1 MDKVIFSMIRVGKLY
16 PPNRWVLKNISLS
29 FFYGAKI
36 GVIGLN
42 GAGKS
47 TLLKIIAGLEE
58 PTEGKVVYSPGY
70 SIGYFP
76 QEPELDANKTV
87 REVVEEGVAPLIQAL
102 KEYEEISMRF
112 AEPMSDEELNK
123 LIDRQSELT
132 NFIETNQGWELD
144 RTLQMAME
152 ALMCPSQDRLIGTL
166 SGGEKRRV
174 ALVRLLLQQPDILLL
189 DEPTNHLDANAVYW
203 LEQFLRDYPG
213 TIIAVTHDRYF
224 LDHVAEWILELDRG
238 EGVPWKGNY
247 TSWLQQKLQMYV
259 TDQKIEERKIKTLQ
273 YELEWAQLNA
283 QQKIERNRSRLK
295 SYERLY
301 EEETSKK
308 EKNYE
313 IFIPKGPRL
322 GNDVIRFEHVSVKR
336 GERWLI
342 NDLSF
347 TIPPTAVVGII
358 GPNGAGKT
366 TLLRLIA
373 GYEQPT
379 EGRVV
384 LGSTVQ
390 ISYIDQ
396 QHSPIDPDKTVYE
409 LVSDGRETINLD
421 QYEIPVRAYLARFQF
436 TGPVQ
441 EKKCGLLSGGER
453 NRLHLALALKKPSNV
468 LLLDEPTNDIDI
480 NTLRALELA
489 IEHFAG
495 CTLIVSHDRWFLQKL
510 CTHLII
516 FEPEGNVRFF
526 EGTLQEYENQYVS
539 TVGKKRIPF
548 RKIYQN

>member
-1 MDKVIFSMIRVGKLY
+1 MEKIIFSMVRVGKLY

-42 GAGKS
+42 GSGKS

-58 PTEGKVVYSPGY
+58 PTEGKVVYAPGY
-70 SIGYFP
+70 SIGYFA
-76 QEPELDANKTV
+76 QEPELDENKTV
-87 REVVEEGVAPLIQAL
+87 REVIEEGVAPMIKAL
-102 KEYEEISMRF
+102 KEYEEIAMRF
-112 AEPMSDEELNK
+112 AEPLSDEEMNK
-123 LIDRQSELT
+123 LIERQSELT
-132 NFIETNQGWELD
+132 NFIEANNGWELD
-144 RTLQMAME
+144 RTIEMAME
-152 ALMCPSQDRLIGTL
+152 ALGCPPGDRNIGTL

-189 DEPTNHLDANAVYW
+189 DEPTNHLDASAVYW
-203 LEQFLRDYPG
+203 LEQFLREYPG

-238 EGVPWKGNY
+238 EGIPWRGNY
-247 TSWLQQKLQMYV
+247 TSWLQQKLQMF
-259 TDQKIEERKIKTLQ
+259 TTEQKTEERKIRTLQ

-283 QQKIERNRSRLK
+283 QQKVERNKARLK
-295 SYERLY
+295 AYEKLF
-301 EEETSKK
+301 EEDTSKK
-308 EKNYE
+308 EKAYE
-313 IFIPKGPRL
+313 IFIPNGPRL
-322 GNDVIRFEHVSVKR
+322 GNDVIIFDQVSLKR
-336 GERWLI
+336 GDRWLFK
-342 NDLSF
+342 NLSF
-347 TIPPTAVVGII
+347 TVPPSAVVGII

-366 TLLRLIA
+366 SLLRLIA

-379 EGRVV
+379 EGRVIS
-384 LGSTVQ
+384 GSTVQ
-390 ISYIDQ
+390 ISYVDQ

-409 LVSDGRETINLD
+409 LVSDGRETVELD

-436 TGPVQ
+436 TGPTQ

-453 NRLHLALALKKPSNV
+453 NRLHLALSLKKPSNV

-489 IEHFAG
+489 IDHFAG

-516 FEPEGNVRFF
+516 FEPEGDVRFF
-526 EGTLQEYENQYVS
+526 EGTLHEYEAQYLLTAS
-539 TVGKKRIPF
+539 KKKIPF
-548 RKIYQN
+548 RKIYQD